1 MERLLCQGVCVVLSS
16 PTVAE
21 CGDTLSG
28 PSLQV
33 KGLEVEG
40 TGPSLEPSPVWLQN
54 PTSQPLPCSSAFH
67 WEKKSQWLSP
77 EHPDTEVCHWVPFQD
92 WRPLLTVRS
101 IAGTA
106 LGLQLSVEIAS
117 VQRASRPVCYYLYVE
132 SKKSSKLVN
141 KILKKQTHRYREQA
155 SGY

>member
-1 MERLLCQGVCVVLSS
+1 MEWLLCQGVCVVLSS

-21 CGDTLSG
+21 CGDTVSG

-40 TGPSLEPSPVWLQN
+40 IGPSLEPRPVWLQN
-54 PTSQPLPCSSAFH
+54 PTSQPLPCSCAFQ
-67 WEKKSQWLSP
+67 WEKKSVAVTRAPWHRGVPPSTLSGLKAP
-77 EHPDTEVCHWVPFQD
+77 PHCLKHCWYSPGLAALFGNC
-92 WRPLLTVRS
+92 LCSKS
-101 IAGTA
+101 IQACM
-106 LGLQLSVEIAS
+106 LSLIC
-117 VQRASRPVCYYLYVE
+117 RI
-132 SKKSSKLVN
+132 KKYSKLVN